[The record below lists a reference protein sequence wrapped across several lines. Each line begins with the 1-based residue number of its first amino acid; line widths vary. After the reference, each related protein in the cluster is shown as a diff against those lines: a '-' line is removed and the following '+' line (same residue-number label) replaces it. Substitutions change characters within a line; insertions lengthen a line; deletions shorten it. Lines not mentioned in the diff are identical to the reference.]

1 MMMSAI
7 YFFDFAGE
15 VRECAIAAGGGKVR
29 VRARGDR
36 LSHRELLR
44 PLPPPAFLPLS
55 RLLQIPR
62 GRRVREFKLNSS
74 HSIKMLNFR
83 KFVIFVRES
92 VLN

>member
-1 MMMSAI
+1 
-7 YFFDFAGE
+7 
-15 VRECAIAAGGGKVR
+15 VR

-62 GRRVREFKLNSS
+62 GRRVREFNQILPNC
-74 HSIKMLNFR
+74 
-83 KFVIFVRES
+83 IFVTGKFKKFGTES
-92 VLN
+92 ELN